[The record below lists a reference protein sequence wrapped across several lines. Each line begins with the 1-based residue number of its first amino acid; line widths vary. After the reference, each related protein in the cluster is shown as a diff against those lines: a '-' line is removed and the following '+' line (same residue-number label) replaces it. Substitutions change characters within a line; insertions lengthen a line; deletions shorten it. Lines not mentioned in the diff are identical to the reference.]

1 MNDLEVEC
9 PLPDNFAED
18 LLDLEMDLERNC
30 NLDTIRHLVSLYSVI
45 TKKRA
50 IEHYES
56 KKDSKYKAYHN
67 RMKSLLQKTQVQ
79 QVLTAS
85 SKPFS
90 RPPLSS
96 INVNNLK
103 SPDPNLTS
111 ESPQVPNLTPS
122 RSCEIDQNQ
131 APNTPV
137 FKETPTKNL
146 RTAEI
151 QIEDYCQETQNSKRH
166 VICNIKNQEDTIE
179 NKLKARKIN
188 RSQTLSS
195 RIEGDKG
202 AGRDRYQD
210 GIVEI
215 MEKFLNEKVE
225 GVVGIKRKYRDQIEE
240 IKAMGKS
247 QMIVEVI
254 KEMERAMEEEV
265 KQYCEE
271 LDKRK
276 AEEIARARVVYFQ

>member
-1 MNDLEVEC
+1 MNDLEIESA
-9 PLPDNFAED
+9 LPDNFAED

-30 NLDTIRHLVSLYSVI
+30 HLDTIRRLVSLYSVI
-45 TKKRA
+45 SIKRA

-56 KKDSKYKAYHN
+56 KKDNKYKAYHN
-67 RMKSLLQKTQVQ
+67 RMKSLLQRTQVQ

-103 SPDPNLTS
+103 SPDKQIPS
-111 ESPQVPNLTPS
+111 ENTLVPRLTPS
-122 RSCEIDQNQ
+122 KSCEIDQNQ
-131 APNTPV
+131 APNAPT

-151 QIEDYCQETQNSKRH
+151 QIEDYCQETQNSKKH
-166 VICNIKNQEDTIE
+166 AICNIKDQEETIE
-179 NKLKARKIN
+179 NKLKARRIN
-188 RSQTLSS
+188 RSQTLNS
-195 RIEGDKG
+195 RVEGDRG

-210 GIVEI
+210 GVVEI
-215 MEKFLNEKVE
+215 MERFLNEKVE
-225 GVVGIKRKYRDQIEE
+225 GVVGIKRKYKEQIEE
-240 IKAMGKS
+240 IRAMGAS

-254 KEMERAMEEEV
+254 KEMERAMEEEI
-265 KQYCEE
+265 KNYCEE
-271 LDKRK
+271 LDKKK
-276 AEEIARARVVYFQ
+276 AEEIASARVVYFQ